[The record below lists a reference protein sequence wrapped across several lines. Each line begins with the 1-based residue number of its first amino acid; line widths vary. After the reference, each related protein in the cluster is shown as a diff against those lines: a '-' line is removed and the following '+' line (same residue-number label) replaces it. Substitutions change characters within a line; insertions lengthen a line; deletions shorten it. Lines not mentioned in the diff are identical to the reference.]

1 MNVILTVLIFAQLTT
16 PYQTRIFL
24 DADGRFVMYARYY
37 GSEFISIDSVKT
49 VAQYMH
55 DGFSSRN
62 RTFLLNELKKDLLQ
76 QGGYANK
83 GLFGTFEIAL
93 PKGGFSDFMGETGKL
108 DVGGHVKITAGGSQT
123 FISNLS
129 GEAQRSWL
137 PELTL
142 KQEMAVNL
150 DGQVGDRMRVFID
163 HNSERVNET
172 QNKIT
177 VTYRGR
183 EDEILQEI
191 EGGDTQLSIPATNY
205 TGDIPSHRGLFGL
218 KSTAKFGPLDIVAIA
233 SKEQTQT
240 QEVEIEGSTQAQ
252 YDTIWAK
259 EWERRRF
266 FWLGTY
272 DEIIEL
278 EVYVDDNDYANNN
291 LGGDITF
298 YGEAY
303 LDIDDDNVPDQQEV
317 ASNYRQGYFTL
328 RREGFTDYYNF
339 VPGDNIIELNYSLY
353 NDYVLGVW
361 YVKQDQ
367 AGNIDTVGRQPSDE
381 DTTIR
386 LKLICPQRQ
395 DTASYTYQY
404 ERKNYYQIVSPG
416 SRLDSVNIYLI
427 ESGGEHTDR
436 QDGKRFI
443 ALLGLDVSPE
453 DGLIDD
459 NTVFLSSRGLLRFP
473 ENQPFASSVL
483 DEPDSSIYTD
493 PYKYDKGKYYLFKKT
508 TEARPTYTLP
518 DNVEQVWVYVDDQLQ
533 DSITD
538 YHVDYEEGKIEFRK
552 PILPTSRVRIKVEYS
567 PFFSAAEKSLIGMR
581 GSLRPF
587 GDATLGS
594 SFFYRT
600 ESFPSDRVRLRE
612 EPFDRMIW
620 EVDFS
625 YPQELPILTD
635 IVDWLPLV
643 KTEAPSKMN
652 LNFEAAYSFSK
663 LNAKGE
669 VYVDDLESA
678 TIVSSDIP
686 INKISWVLCSKPF
699 GRDENDFVQKRL
711 IWFNPRDQARLQAK
725 DIYVDPL
732 DDNEIADVLKLV
744 FEPDDDSS
752 FGGLMQYIYSEN
764 YDEIE
769 NFELIIKGRGGHLH
783 IDFAEEMSEDQLRRN
798 AVGVLVGLGTREDE
812 DINRDGVYTQQ
823 DEDTG
828 LDGVYGDDDEGA
840 VLEDD
845 GNDDYDADG
854 YTGRINGT
862 ELNRIWDTED
872 IDRNGVLNSQD
883 RYYSYTINLD
893 DTTDSDTT
901 YYISNAG
908 LQPGWKMFRVPIKDS
923 TWDTVIGAPDWRNIK
938 YVRIWFDQFASAE
951 TLLIYKMS
959 ATGSRW
965 KNSGIVGERMPPAPS
980 EVFVITPVNT
990 KTHKYYISPYPEEK
1004 DQYGRVKTEGAL
1016 ELRLRD
1022 IQEGHTCVARRRTDD
1037 NEDYRAYDTLTF
1049 YLYSAANV
1057 RAGLNPVIALR
1068 IGSDSLNFYEYTTE
1082 YENGELDNYSQYRRF
1097 YVAMDNLVSLKTER
1111 MVPGDTVRNPPYTV
1125 VGNPSLSKNQFFE
1138 IRITNQHVEP
1148 LSDTL
1153 WFNDVIMV
1161 APKTDVGRIVR
1172 GNGSV
1177 TLADFASVNF
1187 SYDESNGRFR
1197 RLTEPN
1203 NISTQSENRGY
1214 TISSNVYLN
1223 KFLPP
1228 QWLFNIPVGFSYRKN
1243 TRTPRYSYYA
1253 DDVELPSEEADE
1265 QRATN
1270 VSRSYSIGFSKAG
1283 SRNWFIKNTLDRL
1296 SLNLSRSQVYN
1307 RAILRVDTSATESY
1321 HAAYALD
1328 PKFDF
1333 RLFGQTFA
1341 LLPRNISLGATYG
1354 KSTVRSYYRSD
1365 ADSAFKPTEY
1375 GFQDKRTLTPSVS
1388 VSYSPHRT
1396 INASYTFT
1404 QTRDSVGTRGRF
1416 GEEVGRNQT
1425 FNASVSEDLKIIKP
1439 TLSFNSTY
1447 RENYSF
1453 EIRRDEDLRN
1463 VDNSGRYGADGA
1475 VDIQRLFGLLT
1486 HLRDETKDTLLTAGS
1501 PAWLAKALEDF
1512 VSHIQNV
1519 KLNYSRQRNSN
1530 YLNVKVRP
1538 DIRYQWGLIDSI
1550 PADDIA
1556 QGSYPGRG
1564 VLDTY
1569 GANSGLN
1576 FAMVN
1581 VTGGYSGRLNK
1592 TYSYGGDEVR
1602 TENTN
1607 YPNLTVNV
1615 QRLEAL
1621 PLLKNLMKTS
1631 SLSSSFNH
1639 FYEER
1644 YEFKTTDTIP
1654 RLLSDSKGTSFE
1666 PLARWSANWNKGI
1679 SSNIDFS
1686 YVETKGN
1693 NYSTADTVPSLTINR
1708 RGSFRVGYTFS
1719 APRGLSLPF
1728 LGGIK
1733 FSTNATLNFGLNYS
1747 RTTSYYR
1754 DLEKPNND
1762 TSTLGAN
1769 IDISANFSSSVTG
1782 GFNLDYSQTNDKNSV
1797 QDIRRVE
1804 LNLWMNINF

>member
-1 MNVILTVLIFAQLTT
+1 MSGILTILVFAQLTI
-16 PYQTRIFL
+16 PIQTRAFL
-24 DADGRFVMYARYY
+24 DADGRFVVYGRYY
-37 GSEFISIDSVKT
+37 GSELISIDSIKT
-49 VAQYMH
+49 VAQYLR
-55 DGFSSRN
+55 DNIASRN
-62 RTFLLNELKKDLLQ
+62 RTLLLDELKKDLLQ

-108 DVGGHVKITAGGSQT
+108 DVGGYVKITVGGSQT
-123 FISNLS
+123 FVSNLS
-129 GEAQRSWL
+129 GEARPSWL

-177 VTYRGR
+177 VTYKGR

-191 EGGDTQLSIPATNY
+191 EGGDTQLSIPATSY

-218 KSTAKFGPLDIVAIA
+218 KSTAKFGPLDLVAIA

-252 YDTIWAK
+252 YDTIYAK

-266 FWLGTY
+266 FWLGTS
-272 DEIIEL
+272 EQIVEL
-278 EVYVDDNDYANNN
+278 EVYVDDNDFADNN
-291 LGGDITF
+291 LGGDITL

-303 LDIDDDNVPDQQEV
+303 LDINDDNVPDQQNI

-328 RREGFTDYYNF
+328 KREGLTDFYNF
-339 VPGDNIIELNYSLY
+339 VPDANIIELNYSLY
-353 NDYVLGVW
+353 NNYVLGVW
-361 YVKQDQ
+361 YVTAD
-367 AGNIDTVGRQPSDE
+367 GDTVGRHPIDQVDS
-381 DTTIR
+381 TIQ
-386 LKLICPQRQ
+386 LKLICPLLQ
-395 DTASYTYQY
+395 DTASYTYEY
-404 ERKNYYQIVSPG
+404 EQKNYYQLVSPG
-416 SRLDSVNIYLI
+416 SRLDSVQIYLI
-427 ESGGEHTDR
+427 KSGGERTDR
-436 QDGKRFI
+436 QEGKPFLE
-443 ALLGLDVSPE
+443 LLGLDVNPK
-453 DGLIDD
+453 DGLIDE
-459 NTVFLSSRGLLRFP
+459 NTVFLSGRGLLKFP
-473 ENQPFASSVL
+473 EDQPFASTVL
-483 DEPDSSIYTD
+483 NDPDSSIYTD
-493 PYKYDKGKYYLFKKT
+493 PYKIDKGKYYLFKKT
-508 TEARPTYTLP
+508 TEARPVYTLP

-533 DSITD
+533 DSTTD

-567 PFFSAAEKSLIGMR
+567 PFFSAAEKSLIGLR

-625 YPQELPILTD
+625 YPQSLPFLTRA
-635 IVDWLPLV
+635 VDWLPLV
-643 KTEAPSKMN
+643 KTEVPSKMN
-652 LNFEAAYSFSK
+652 LNFEGAYSFSK

-678 TIVSSDIP
+678 TIVSSDIA
-686 INKISWVLCSKPF
+686 INRISWVPCSKPL
-699 GRDENDFVQKRL
+699 GLDESNFVQKRL
-711 IWFNPRDQARLQAK
+711 IWFNPRDQERLQAS

-732 DDNEIADVLKLV
+732 DDNEIADVLKV
-744 FEPDDDSS
+744 IFEPENGSS

-764 YDEIE
+764 FDEIE
-769 NFELIIKGRGGHLH
+769 NFELIIKGQGGHVH

-798 AVGVLVGLGTREDE
+798 VDDVLVGLGTREDE
-812 DINRDGVYTQQ
+812 DKNRDGVYTEQ

-828 LDGVYGDDDEGA
+828 LDGVYGDDEERT

-872 IDRNGVLNSQD
+872 IDRNGVLNSQN
-883 RYYSYTINLD
+883 RLYSYTINLD

-938 YVRIWFDQFASAE
+938 YIRIWFDHFTERE

-965 KNSGIVGERMPPAPS
+965 KNFGIVGERMPPAPS
-980 EVFVITPVNT
+980 EDFTIAPVNT
-990 KTHKYYISPYPEEK
+990 KTHKYYISPYPEQK
-1004 DQYGRVKTEGAL
+1004 DPYGRIKTEGAL
-1016 ELRLRD
+1016 ELRLKE
-1022 IQEGHTCVARRRTDD
+1022 IQEGHTCVAHRRTDD

-1049 YLYSAANV
+1049 YLYSTGNV
-1057 RAGLNPVIALR
+1057 RAGLNPVISLR

-1082 YENGELDNYSQYRRF
+1082 FENGELDSYSRYRRF
-1097 YVAMDNLVSLKTER
+1097 YVAMNNLVDLKTGRIE
-1111 MVPGDTVRNPPYTV
+1111 PGDTVKNLPYMV

-1138 IRITNQHVEP
+1138 IRITNQIAEP

-1153 WFNDVIMV
+1153 WFDDVIMV
-1161 APKTDVGRIVR
+1161 APKTDIGRTLR
-1172 GNGSV
+1172 SNGSI
-1177 TLADFASVNF
+1177 TFADFASVNF

-1203 NISTQSENRGY
+1203 NLSTQSKNRGY
-1214 TISSNVYLN
+1214 SITSNLSLN
-1223 KFLPP
+1223 KFLPDN
-1228 QWLFNIPVGFSYRKN
+1228 WHFNIPIGFSYRRS
-1243 TRTPRYSYYA
+1243 TRIPRYSYYA
-1253 DDVELPSEEADE
+1253 DDVELMSEDADE

-1270 VSRSYSIGFSKAG
+1270 TSRSYSIGFSKAG

-1296 SLNLSRSQVYN
+1296 SLNHTRSEAYN
-1307 RAILRVDTSATESY
+1307 RSALRADTTTSETYSGSY
-1321 HAAYALD
+1321 VLD
-1328 PKFDF
+1328 PKFDIKILGQ
-1333 RLFGQTFA
+1333 LFS
-1341 LLPRNISLGATYG
+1341 LLPRTVNFSAQYG
-1354 KSTVRSYYRSD
+1354 RNAMRSYYRD
-1365 ADSAFKPTEY
+1365 DVDSLFRPTDY
-1375 GFQDKRTLTPSVS
+1375 GFQDRRTLTPSMS
-1388 VSYSPHRT
+1388 VTYSPHRI
-1396 INASYTFT
+1396 INANYSFT

-1416 GEEVGRNQT
+1416 GEEVGRNQK
-1425 FNASVSEDLKIIKP
+1425 FSASISEDLKLIRP
-1439 TLSFNSTY
+1439 TLSFNSSY
-1447 RENYSF
+1447 RENHSF
-1453 EIRRDEDLRN
+1453 EVRQNEDLRN
-1463 VDNSGRYGADGA
+1463 VDNTGQYSAEGN

-1486 HLRDETKDTLLTAGS
+1486 HLRDETKDTLLTPGS
-1501 PAWLAKALEDF
+1501 PAWLAKTIESF
-1512 VSHIQNV
+1512 VSHMQSV
-1519 KLNYSRQRNSN
+1519 KLHYSRQRNSN
-1530 YLNVKVRP
+1530 YLNVRVRP
-1538 DIRYQWGLIDSI
+1538 DPRYQWGLVDSI

-1556 QGSYPGRG
+1556 PGSYPGRG
-1564 VLDTY
+1564 LLDAY
-1569 GANSGLN
+1569 GAHSGLN
-1576 FAMVN
+1576 FKIVSM
-1581 VTGGYSGRLNK
+1581 TGGYTGRLNK

-1602 TENTN
+1602 TQSTN

-1621 PLLKNLMKTS
+1621 PLLKNFMKTS
-1631 SLSSSFNH
+1631 SISSSFDQS
-1639 FYEER
+1639 YEER

-1654 RLLSDSKGTSFE
+1654 RLLSDSKGKSFD
-1666 PLARWSANWNKGI
+1666 PLLRWTVNWNKGI

-1686 YVETKGN
+1686 YIETRGN
-1693 NYSTADTVPSLTINR
+1693 NYSTTDTVPSLTINR
-1708 RGSFRVGYTFS
+1708 RGSLRLGYTFS
-1719 APRGLSLPF
+1719 APHGLRIPL

-1733 FSTNATLNFGLNYS
+1733 FSTNATLNLGFNYARS
-1747 RTTSYYR
+1747 TNYYR
-1754 DLEKPNND
+1754 DLQIPTND

-1769 IDISANFSSSVTG
+1769 IDISANFSSSITG
-1782 GFNLDYSQTNDKNSV
+1782 GFNLDYSQTDDKNSV
-1797 QDIRRVE
+1797 QDIRRVA

>member
-1 MNVILTVLIFAQLTT
+1 MNVILTVLVFAQLTT
-16 PYQTRIFL
+16 PYETRVFL

-37 GSEFISIDSVKT
+37 SSELIGIDSVKT
-49 VAQYMH
+49 ISQYLR
-55 DGFSSRN
+55 DGITSRN
-62 RTFLLNELKKDLLQ
+62 RTFLLGELKRNLLQ

-108 DVGGHVKITAGGSQT
+108 DVGGHVKITVGGSQT

-129 GEAQRSWL
+129 GEARPSWL

-191 EGGDTQLSIPATNY
+191 EGGDTQLSIPATSY

-240 QEVEIEGSTQAQ
+240 QEIEIEGSTQAQ
-252 YDTIWAK
+252 YDTIYAK

-266 FWLGTY
+266 FWLGTN
-272 DEIIEL
+272 DQIIEL
-278 EVYVDDNDYANNN
+278 ELYVDDNDFANNN

-298 YGEAY
+298 YGEAF
-303 LDIDDDNVPDQQEV
+303 LDTNDDNAPDQQDV
-317 ASNYRQGYFTL
+317 PSNRHEGYFTL
-328 RREGFTDYYNF
+328 KREGFSDYYNWYRE
-339 VPGDNIIELNYSLY
+339 GNIIELNYSLY

-361 YVKQDQ
+361 YVK
-367 AGNIDTVGRQPSDE
+367 ANGDTVGRQPSSTDS
-381 DTTIR
+381 IQ

-395 DTASYTYQY
+395 DTASYTYEY
-404 ERKNYYQIVSPG
+404 EQKNYYQIVSPG
-416 SRLDSVNIYLI
+416 SRLDSLQIYLI
-427 ESGGEHTDR
+427 ESGGERTDR
-436 QDGKRFI
+436 QDGTSFLD
-443 ALLGLDVSPE
+443 LLRLDESPR
-453 DGLIDD
+453 DGLIDE

-473 ENQPFASSVL
+473 DDQPFASSVL

-493 PYKYDKGKYYLFKKT
+493 PYKIDKGKYYLFKKT
-508 TEARPTYTLP
+508 IEARPVYTLP

-533 DSITD
+533 DSTQD
-538 YHVDYEEGKIEFRK
+538 YHVDYDEGKLEFRK

-567 PFFSAAEKSLIGMR
+567 PFFSAAEKSLIGLR

-587 GDATLGS
+587 GEATLGS

-625 YPQELPILTD
+625 YPQQLPILTD

-643 KTEAPSKMN
+643 KTEIPSKMN

-678 TIVSSDIP
+678 TIVSNDIP
-686 INKISWVLCSKPF
+686 INKISWVQCSKPL
-699 GRDENDFVQKRL
+699 GLDENNFVQKRL
-711 IWFNPRDQARLQAK
+711 IWFNPRDQERLQAS
-725 DIYVDPL
+725 DIYVEPL
-732 DDNEIADVLKLV
+732 DDNEIADVLKVV
-744 FEPDDDSS
+744 FEPEHDSS
-752 FGGLMQYIYSEN
+752 FGGLMQYVYSEN

-769 NFELIIKGRGGHLH
+769 NFELIIKGRGGHVH

-798 AVGVLVGLGTREDE
+798 AAGVLVGVGTREDE
-812 DINRDGVYTQQ
+812 DQNRDGVYTQQ

-828 LDGVYGDDDEGA
+828 LDGIYGDDDEGT
-840 VLEDD
+840 VPEDD

-862 ELNRIWDTED
+862 ELNRVWDTED

-883 RYYSYTINLD
+883 RFYSYTINLD
-893 DTTDSDTT
+893 DTTESDTT
-901 YYISNAG
+901 DYISNAG

-938 YVRIWFDQFASAE
+938 YVRIWFDQFATTE

-965 KNSGIVGERMPPAPS
+965 KNNGIVGERMPPAPS

-1016 ELRLRD
+1016 ELRLRE

-1049 YLYSAANV
+1049 YLYSTGNV
-1057 RAGLNPVIALR
+1057 RAGLNPLISLR

-1082 YENGELDNYSQYRRF
+1082 YENGELDSYSQYRRF
-1097 YVAMDNLVSLKTER
+1097 HVAMDNLVDLKTGRVE
-1111 MVPGDTVRNPPYTV
+1111 PGDTVSNPPYIV

-1138 IRITNQHVEP
+1138 IRITNQIIEP

-1172 GNGSV
+1172 GNGSI
-1177 TLADFASVNF
+1177 TFADFASVNF

-1203 NISTQSENRGY
+1203 KLSTQSENRGY
-1214 TISSNVYLN
+1214 SISSNVSLN
-1223 KFLPP
+1223 KFLPDSW
-1228 QWLFNIPVGFSYRKN
+1228 QFNIPIGFSYRKN
-1243 TRTPRYSYYA
+1243 TRIPRYSYYA
-1253 DDVELPSEEADE
+1253 DDVELTSEEADA

-1270 VSRSYSIGFSKAG
+1270 LSRSYTIGFSKAG
-1283 SRNWFIKNTLDRL
+1283 SKNWFIKNTLDRL
-1296 SLNLSRSQVYN
+1296 SLGHSRSHVYN
-1307 RAILRVDTSATESY
+1307 LTTLRADTSMTETYRGS
-1321 HAAYALD
+1321 YALD
-1328 PKFDF
+1328 PKFDIKF
-1333 RLFGQTFA
+1333 LGQTFSF
-1341 LLPRNISLGATYG
+1341 LPRNVSFSAQYG
-1354 KSTVRSYYRSD
+1354 KNTVRSYYRDD

-1375 GFQDKRTLTPSVS
+1375 GFQDKRTLSPSVS
-1388 VSYSPHRT
+1388 VSYSPHKI
-1396 INASYTFT
+1396 INATYTFT
-1404 QTRDSVGTRGRF
+1404 QTRDSVGVRGRF
-1416 GEEVGRNQT
+1416 GEEVSRNQA
-1425 FNASVSEDLKIIKP
+1425 FNTSISEDFKIIRP
-1439 TLSFNSTY
+1439 TLSFNSSY
-1447 RENYSF
+1447 RENHSF
-1453 EIRRDEDLRN
+1453 EVRREEDLRN
-1463 VDNSGRYGADGA
+1463 VDNSGKYGAEGS

-1486 HLRDETKDTLLTAGS
+1486 HLRDETKDTLLAPGS
-1501 PAWLAKALEDF
+1501 PAWMAKSIEDF
-1512 VSHIQNV
+1512 VSHIQSV
-1519 KLNYSRQRNSN
+1519 KLNYSRQRNSS
-1530 YLNVKVRP
+1530 YLNVRVRP
-1538 DIRYQWGLIDSI
+1538 DARYQWGLVDSI
-1550 PADDIA
+1550 PADDVA
-1556 QGSYPGRG
+1556 PGSYPGRG

-1576 FAMVN
+1576 FKIVS

-1602 TENTN
+1602 TQSIS
-1607 YPNLTVNV
+1607 YPNLTVNI

-1621 PLLKNLMKTS
+1621 PLLKNFVKTS
-1631 SLSSSFNH
+1631 SVSGSFNQS
-1639 FYEER
+1639 YEER
-1644 YEFKTTDTIP
+1644 YDFKATDTIP
-1654 RLLSDSKGTSFE
+1654 RLLSDSKGKSFD
-1666 PLARWSANWNKGI
+1666 PLIRWSANWNKGI
-1679 SSNIDFS
+1679 SSNIDFAYS
-1686 YVETKGN
+1686 ETRGN
-1693 NYSTADTVPSLTINR
+1693 NYSVTDTVPSLTTNR
-1708 RGSFRVGYTFS
+1708 RGSLRLGYTFS
-1719 APRGLSLPF
+1719 APRGLSLPL

-1733 FSTNATLNFGLNYS
+1733 FSTNATVNLGLNYS

-1754 DLEKPNND
+1754 DLRIPTND
-1762 TSTLGAN
+1762 TSTLGGN
-1769 IDISANFSSSVTG
+1769 VDISANFSSSITG
-1782 GFNLDYSQTNDKNSV
+1782 GFNFDYSQTNDKNSV
-1797 QDIRRVE
+1797 QDIRRVA